1 MLKVLSPTR
10 RAGLSSKKDNDQE
23 KRHNDLKQ
31 QACLQGIGA
40 EQEDEDGKY
49 SKRTPFRKM

>member
-49 SKRTPFRKM
+49 SKRRCEQM